1 MKFRGKGGML
11 ELLEAHAT
19 SKKLRHKNPAF
30 KKTPLQG
37 ATSNLLIL
45 YWIFCVFQFS
55 QKNDLRGLRDA
66 SVSKEDYNK

>member
-1 MKFRGKGGML
+1 ML

-37 ATSNLLIL
+37 ATSNLLI
-45 YWIFCVFQFS
+45 QFIGS
-55 QKNDLRGLRDA
+55 FVCFNCAKKWFKVLRDA
-66 SVSKEDYNK
+66 SGSKEDYYE